1 MNIIKK
7 EILEFSERETDAL
20 TLVTQLCLGITKEA
34 ENPELVKLAYAVYEK
49 VAELWGYEGE

>member
-20 TLVTQLCLGITKEA
+20 ELVTQLCLGIADEA
-34 ENPELVKLAYAVYEK
+34 ENPELCKLAKTVFDK
-49 VAELWGYEGE
+49 VSELWGYEE